1 MSPSL
6 DFGLHISPTPLEF
19 LVLLTGLLLT
29 AAASSAR
36 AALPGLV
43 EQQGRDPAQRRREAG
58 SRLRILWL
66 ARVAGHTLAGSGCA
80 LLAGAP
86 GGDFAPLSWAVLLA
100 AYILLSEVLP
110 AWLAHNNPDR
120 AARVLRLPMLVLRVV
135 FTLPAGLFL
144 GRNRSDEAVSEE
156 WAFTPPDIMWLEQR
170 REKGDAGDLEKEQEM
185 VDSVLSFSDRIVR
198 EVMVPR
204 IDMVSL
210 PLSDDL
216 ADVVDKVRKAGHSR
230 IPVYREKI
238 DDIEGVLYTKD
249 LLDVLAGGGKGF
261 HMKELLREAY
271 FVPEYKSIDELF
283 REFQAH
289 RIHMA
294 IVVDEYGGTAG
305 IVTMEDLVEEVF
317 GEIRDEYDT
326 ESPLSFSLGRG
337 AFRVDGRL
345 PVDDLNDL
353 LDTSFE
359 EDDDYE
365 TVAGL
370 VYRRL
375 GHIPRPGEAVTVEG
389 HVFTVEKVRAQRIL
403 LLKVA
408 PSERPD

>member
-1 MSPSL
+1 MN
-6 DFGLHISPTPLEF
+6 PLYAGI
-19 LVLLTGLLLT
+19 LLAGLLTT
-29 AAASSAR
+29 ASSSAAR

-43 EQQGRDPAQRRREAG
+43 EERGRDPAQRRREAG
-58 SRLRILWL
+58 ARLRVLWL
-66 ARVAGHTLAGSGCA
+66 SRVVGLVLTGSGCA
-80 LLAGAP
+80 LLALNSGA
-86 GGDFAPLSWAVLLA
+86 LSLRKWLILAGSSVLLA
-100 AYILLSEVLP
+100 EALP
-110 AWLAHNNPDR
+110 AWLAHRNPER
-120 AARVLRLPMLVLRVV
+120 AAGILKFPMVILRVV

-144 GRNRSDEAVSEE
+144 GRNRAGDNLPEE

-170 REKGDAGDLEKEQEM
+170 REKSDADDLEKEQEM
-185 VDSVLSFSDRIVR
+185 VDSVLNFSDKIVR

-204 IDMVSL
+204 IDMVCL

-216 ADVVDKVRKAGHSR
+216 AATVDRVRKAGHSR
-230 IPVYREKI
+230 IPVYREKV

-249 LLDVLAGGGKGF
+249 LLDILAQGDREF
-261 HMKELLREAY
+261 RMKDVLREAY
-271 FVPEYKSIDELF
+271 FVPEYKRIDELF

-337 AFRVDGRL
+337 VFRVDGRL
-345 PVDDLNDL
+345 PVDELNDL
-353 LDTSFE
+353 LDASFQ

-370 VYRRL
+370 VYRQL
-375 GHIPRPGEAVTVEG
+375 GHIPRPGEAVRVEG
-389 HVFTVEKVRAQRIL
+389 YVFTVEKVRAQRIL

-408 PSERPD
+408 PEERAD

>member
-1 MSPSL
+1 VNP
-6 DFGLHISPTPLEF
+6 FGMGALLAGF
-19 LVLLTGLLLT
+19 LVT
-29 AAASSAR
+29 ATSSAAR
-36 AALPGLV
+36 AALPALV
-43 EQQGRDPAQRRREAG
+43 EQEGRDPAQRRREAG
-58 SRLRILWL
+58 ARLRVLWL
-66 ARVAGHTLAGSGCA
+66 ARVVGHALMGSGCA
-80 LLAGAP
+80 LLAGA
-86 GGDFAPLSWAVLLA
+86 GSQGFSPLKWVLFLTA
-100 AYILLSEVLP
+100 SILLGEVLP
-110 AWLAHNNPDR
+110 AWLAHNHPD
-120 AARVLRLPMLVLRVV
+120 AAAPVLKLPMLLTRIV
-135 FTLPAGLFL
+135 FTVPAGLFL
-144 GRNRSDEAVSEE
+144 GRIKPEEAMPEE

-185 VDSVLSFSDRIVR
+185 VDSVLNFSDRIVR

-204 IDMVSL
+204 IDMVCL

-216 ADVVDKVRKAGHSR
+216 ADVVARVRKAGHSR

-238 DDIEGVLYTKD
+238 DDIAGLLYTKD
-249 LLDVLAGGGKGF
+249 LLDVLAENKQSF
-261 HMKELLREAY
+261 QMKEILREAY
-271 FVPEYKSIDELF
+271 FVPEYKRIDELF
-283 REFQAH
+283 REFQTH

-305 IVTMEDLVEEVF
+305 IVTLEDLVEEVF

-375 GHIPRPGEAVTVEG
+375 GHIPRPGETVEVEG
-389 HVFTVEKVRAQRIL
+389 HLFTVEKVRGQRIIL
-403 LLKVA
+403 IKVS
-408 PSERPD
+408 PLERAD

>member
-1 MSPSL
+1 
-6 DFGLHISPTPLEF
+6 
-19 LVLLTGLLLT
+19 
-29 AAASSAR
+29 
-36 AALPGLV
+36 
-43 EQQGRDPAQRRREAG
+43 
-58 SRLRILWL
+58 
-66 ARVAGHTLAGSGCA
+66 
-80 LLAGAP
+80 
-86 GGDFAPLSWAVLLA
+86 
-100 AYILLSEVLP
+100 
-110 AWLAHNNPDR
+110 
-120 AARVLRLPMLVLRVV
+120 
-135 FTLPAGLFL
+135 
-144 GRNRSDEAVSEE
+144 
-156 WAFTPPDIMWLEQR
+156 
-170 REKGDAGDLEKEQEM
+170 
-185 VDSVLSFSDRIVR
+185 
-198 EVMVPR
+198 
-204 IDMVSL
+204 
-210 PLSDDL
+210 
-216 ADVVDKVRKAGHSR
+216 
-230 IPVYREKI
+230 
-238 DDIEGVLYTKD
+238 
-249 LLDVLAGGGKGF
+249 
-261 HMKELLREAY
+261 MKELLREAY

-337 AFRVDGRL
+337 EFRVDGRL

>member
-1 MSPSL
+1 MNPAGSV
-6 DFGLHISPTPLEF
+6 
-19 LVLLTGLLLT
+19 VLIAGLLVT
-29 AAASSAR
+29 ASSSAAR

-58 SRLRILWL
+58 ARLRILWL
-66 ARVAGHTLAGSGCA
+66 ARVSGHVLVGSGCA
-80 LLAGAP
+80 LLSGAP
-86 GGDFAPLSWAVLLA
+86 GGGFSVVNWLLFLTA
-100 AYILLSEVLP
+100 SVIVSEVLP
-110 AWLAHNNPDR
+110 AWLAHNHPDN
-120 AARVLRLPMLVLRVV
+120 AARVLRLPMLLLRVV

-144 GRNRSDEAVSEE
+144 GRNRAGESMPEE
-156 WAFTPPDIMWLEQR
+156 WAFTPPDIMWLEMR

-204 IDMVSL
+204 IDMVCL

-216 ADVVDKVRKAGHSR
+216 SDLVARVRKAGHSR

-249 LLDVLAGGGKGF
+249 LLDVLAGGGDGF
-261 HMKELLREAY
+261 RMKDILREAY
-271 FVPEYKSIDELF
+271 FVPEYKRIDELF

-353 LDTSFE
+353 LDSSFE

-375 GHIPRPGEAVTVEG
+375 GHIPRPGETVKVEG
-389 HVFTVEKVRAQRIL
+389 HLFTVEKVRAQRIL

-408 PSERPD
+408 PAERAD

>member
-1 MSPSL
+1 MN
-6 DFGLHISPTPLEF
+6 PLYAGI
-19 LVLLTGLLLT
+19 LLAGLLTT
-29 AAASSAR
+29 ASSSAAR

-43 EQQGRDPAQRRREAG
+43 EERGRDPAQRRREAG
-58 SRLRILWL
+58 ARLRVLWL
-66 ARVAGHTLAGSGCA
+66 SRVVGLVLTGSGCA
-80 LLAGAP
+80 LLALNSGA
-86 GGDFAPLSWAVLLA
+86 LSLRKWLILAGSSVLLA
-100 AYILLSEVLP
+100 EALP
-110 AWLAHNNPDR
+110 AWLAHRNPER
-120 AARVLRLPMLVLRVV
+120 AAGILKFPMVVLRVV

-144 GRNRSDEAVSEE
+144 GRNRAGDNLPEE

-170 REKGDAGDLEKEQEM
+170 REKSDADDLEKEQEM
-185 VDSVLSFSDRIVR
+185 VDSVLNFSDKIVR

-204 IDMVSL
+204 IDMVCL

-216 ADVVDKVRKAGHSR
+216 AATVDRVRKAGHSR
-230 IPVYREKI
+230 IPVYREKV

-249 LLDVLAGGGKGF
+249 LLDILAQGDREF
-261 HMKELLREAY
+261 RMKDVLREAY
-271 FVPEYKSIDELF
+271 FVPEYKRIDELF

-337 AFRVDGRL
+337 VFRVDGRL
-345 PVDDLNDL
+345 PVDELNDL
-353 LDTSFE
+353 LDASFQ

-370 VYRRL
+370 VYRQL
-375 GHIPRPGEAVTVEG
+375 GHIPRPGEAVRVEG
-389 HVFTVEKVRAQRIL
+389 YVFTVEKVRAQRIL

-408 PSERPD
+408 PEERAD

>member
-1 MSPSL
+1 MSP
-6 DFGLHISPTPLEF
+6 LE
-19 LVLLTGLLLT
+19 VSILLAGLLLT
-29 AAASSAR
+29 SAAAAAR

-58 SRLRILWL
+58 SRLRVLWL
-66 ARVAGHTLAGSGCA
+66 ARVVGHTLTGSGCA
-80 LLAGAP
+80 MIAGTPDARFSVVNWL
-86 GGDFAPLSWAVLLA
+86 GMLTVSVMV
-100 AYILLSEVLP
+100 SEVFP
-110 AWLAHNNPDR
+110 AWLAHRNPDS
-120 AARVLRLPMLVLRVV
+120 AARLLKLPMLVIRVL
-135 FTLPAGLFL
+135 FTVPAGIFL
-144 GRNRSDEAVSEE
+144 GRNRSGEAVPEE

-185 VDSVLSFSDRIVR
+185 VDSVLNFSDRIVR

-204 IDMVSL
+204 IDMVCL

-216 ADVVDKVRKAGHSR
+216 ADVAARVRKAGHSR

-238 DDIEGVLYTKD
+238 DDIQGVLYTKD
-249 LLDVLAGGGKGF
+249 LLDILAQGKSEF
-261 HMKELLREAY
+261 HMRDLLREAY
-271 FVPEYKSIDELF
+271 FVPEYKRIDELF

-337 AFRVDGRL
+337 AYRIDGRL
-345 PVDDLNDL
+345 PVEDLNDL
-353 LDTSFE
+353 MDSSFE

-370 VYRRL
+370 VYRHL
-375 GHIPRPGEAVTVEG
+375 GHIPRPGETVEVEG
-389 HVFTVEKVRAQRIL
+389 YLFTVEKVRAQRIL

-408 PSERPD
+408 PAERSD

>member
-1 MSPSL
+1 MN
-6 DFGLHISPTPLEF
+6 PLEPSI
-19 LVLLTGLLLT
+19 LLAGLLLT
-29 AAASSAR
+29 STASSAR

-58 SRLRILWL
+58 SRLRVLWL
-66 ARVAGHTLAGSGCA
+66 ARVAGHALLGSGCA
-80 LLAGAP
+80 LLAWAP
-86 GGDFAPLSWAVLLA
+86 ETGFSTVNW
-100 AYILLSEVLP
+100 ILTLTVSIILSEVLP
-110 AWLAHNNPDR
+110 AWLAHSNPDR
-120 AARVLRLPMLVLRVV
+120 AARLLKLPMLVIRVV

-144 GRNRSDEAVSEE
+144 GRNRSGEAMPEE

-185 VDSVLSFSDRIVR
+185 VDSVLNFSDRIVR

-204 IDMVSL
+204 IDMVCL

-216 ADVVDKVRKAGHSR
+216 TDVVTRVRRAGHSR

-238 DDIEGVLYTKD
+238 DDILGVLYTKD
-249 LLDVLAGGGKGF
+249 LLDILAEDRREF
-261 HMKELLREAY
+261 RMSELLREAY
-271 FVPEYKSIDELF
+271 FVPEYKRIDDLF

-345 PVDDLNDL
+345 PVEDLNDL
-353 LDTSFE
+353 LESSFE

-370 VYRRL
+370 VYRHL
-375 GHIPRPGEAVTVEG
+375 GHIPRPGETVAVEG
-389 HVFTVEKVRAQRIL
+389 YVFTVEKVRAQRIL

-408 PSERPD
+408 PAERAD

>member
-1 MSPSL
+1 MNL
-6 DFGLHISPTPLEF
+6 LHAGIL
-19 LVLLTGLLLT
+19 LAGLLTT
-29 AAASSAR
+29 ASSSAAR

-43 EQQGRDPAQRRREAG
+43 EEQGRDPAQRRREAG
-58 SRLRILWL
+58 ARLRVLWL
-66 ARVAGHTLAGSGCA
+66 SRVVGLILTGSGCA
-80 LLAGAP
+80 MLSWNPGVGVSIRSWIILAG
-86 GGDFAPLSWAVLLA
+86 SSVLLA
-100 AYILLSEVLP
+100 EVLP
-110 AWLAHNNPDR
+110 AWLAHHGPDR
-120 AARVLRLPMLVLRVV
+120 AARILKLPMLILRVV

-144 GRNRSDEAVSEE
+144 GRSRSGDNLPEE

-185 VDSVLSFSDRIVR
+185 VDSVLNFSDRIVR

-204 IDMVSL
+204 IDMVCL

-216 ADVVDKVRKAGHSR
+216 AEVVDRVRKAGHSR

-249 LLDVLAGGGKGF
+249 LLDILAQGGREF
-261 HMKELLREAY
+261 RMKEVLREAY
-271 FVPEYKSIDELF
+271 FVPEYKRIDELF

-345 PVDDLNDL
+345 PVDELNDL
-353 LDTSFE
+353 LDASFQ

-370 VYRRL
+370 VYRQL
-375 GHIPRPGEAVTVEG
+375 GHIPRPGETVRVEG
-389 HVFTVEKVRAQRIL
+389 HLFTVEKVRAQRIL

-408 PSERPD
+408 PAERAD